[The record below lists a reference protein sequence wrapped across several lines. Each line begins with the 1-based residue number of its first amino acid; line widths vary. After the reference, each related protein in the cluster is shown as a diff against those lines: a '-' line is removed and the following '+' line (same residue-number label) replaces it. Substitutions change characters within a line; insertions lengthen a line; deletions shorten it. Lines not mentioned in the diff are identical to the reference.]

1 MSRQD
6 LLAALEPLVAY
17 LDGEAFRLLVTKGL
31 QAASATLAL
40 YGLLRGLGALS
51 ARLRSRLEDPA
62 SRLPS
67 LRIQHIEILPAARVR
82 EGMLKTLGFAR
93 AVATLLLSYVYLALV
108 LSLFPRSRGLAS
120 DLLGYVLAPLS
131 SFALGL
137 LGFIP
142 NLIFIAVTLAIV
154 RYVLKLLN
162 LIFDEVG
169 AHRLR
174 LPGFHPDW
182 AEPTWQITRFLAV
195 AFTIVI
201 IFPYLPGSDSS
212 AFKGVSVFLGVLLS
226 LGSGSA
232 ISNSVSGVIMT
243 YMRPFAKGDR
253 VRIADTTGD
262 VLERSLLVTRL
273 RTIKNEEVTIPNAL
287 VLGSHIVN
295 YTAALGHGGLI
306 LHTEVTIGYDAP
318 WRKVHRLLL
327 EAAASVDGVEKSPA
341 PFILQTALGDY
352 SVRYELNA
360 HTRRPNEMIALYS
373 RLHEAVQDRFNA
385 EGVEI
390 MSPAFEVRR
399 AGPASTIPADPLGS

>member
-1 MSRQD
+1 MNREELFS
-6 LLAALEPLVAY
+6 ALEPFVTY
-17 LDGEAFRLLVTKGL
+17 LNAEAFRVLVARGL
-31 QAASATLAL
+31 QTAAATLAL
-40 YGLLRGLGALS
+40 YGLLRGLAALS
-51 ARLRSRLEDPA
+51 GRLRARLEDPH

-67 LRIQHIEILPAARVR
+67 LRLQHIEILPAARVR
-82 EGMLKTLGFAR
+82 EGLLKTLSLAR
-93 AVATLLLSYVYLALV
+93 AVAIAILGYVYLALV

-120 DLLGYVLAPLS
+120 ELLGYVFAPLS
-131 SFALGL
+131 SFVVGALS
-137 LGFIP
+137 FIP
-142 NLIFIAVTLAIV
+142 NLIFIAVTLGIV
-154 RYVLKLLN
+154 RYALKLLN
-162 LIFDEVG
+162 LVFDEVG

-182 AEPTWQITRFLAV
+182 AEPTWQIARFLAV

-232 ISNSVSGVIMT
+232 ISNSVSGAIMT

-253 VRIADTTGD
+253 VKISDTTGD

-273 RTIKNEEVTIPNAL
+273 RTIKNEEVTIPNSL
-287 VLGSHIVN
+287 VLGAHIVN
-295 YTAALGHGGLI
+295 YSAALGHGGLI

-327 EAAASVDGVEKSPA
+327 EAAACVDGVEKEPA

-360 HTRRPNEMIALYS
+360 HTRRPDDMAALYS
-373 RLHEAVQDRFNA
+373 RLHQAVQDRFNA

-390 MSPAFEVRR
+390 MSPAFVVRR
-399 AGPASTIPADPLGS
+399 SGPASTVPADPLGA